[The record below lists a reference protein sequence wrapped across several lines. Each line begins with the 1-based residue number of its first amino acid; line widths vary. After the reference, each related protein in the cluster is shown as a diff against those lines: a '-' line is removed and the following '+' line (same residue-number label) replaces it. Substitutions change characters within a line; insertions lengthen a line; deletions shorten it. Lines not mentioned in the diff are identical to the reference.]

1 MFDLISKKK
10 SPRNNQNKGYCEGFF
25 NKKKKCQG
33 TRLKSNN
40 IENDDMLSIDERV
53 IKIAKIKAS
62 SYSNNYTLVIK
73 SEVFAV
79 LMDNMYLFKS
89 QVIQY
94 IQDIDLAVHVALETE
109 ETLQGLVGHSL
120 ISNDLQAEEN
130 TGSLKDIEKEVDKPK
145 R

>member
-1 MFDLISKKK
+1 
-10 SPRNNQNKGYCEGFF
+10 
-25 NKKKKCQG
+25 
-33 TRLKSNN
+33 
-40 IENDDMLSIDERV
+40 MLSIDERV
-53 IKIAKIKAS
+53 IEIAKIKAS

-94 IQDIDLAVHVALETE
+94 TQDIDLAVHVALETE